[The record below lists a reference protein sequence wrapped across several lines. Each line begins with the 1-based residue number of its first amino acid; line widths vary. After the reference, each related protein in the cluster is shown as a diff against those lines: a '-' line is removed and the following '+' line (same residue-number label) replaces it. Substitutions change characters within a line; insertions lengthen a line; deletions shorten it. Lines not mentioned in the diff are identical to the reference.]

1 MKWILVFLLML
12 PLLFA
17 ANESVDVNET
27 AGLPQ
32 ENITGAM
39 EELGNTTQTFLGAG
53 IMLFLIIGIPVL
65 IAAAWIYTKKVKGA
79 EDPGF
84 WRTAAILLAMLGVLA
99 LIGAVLGA
107 IIYLLTPALIDSLIS
122 P

>member
-1 MKWILVFLLML
+1 ML

-39 EELGNTTQTFLGAG
+39 EELGNTAQTFLGAG

-65 IAAAWIYTKKVKGA
+65 IAAAWIYTKKVKGT

-84 WRTAAILLAMLGVLA
+84 WRTAAMLLAMLGVLA

-107 IIYLLTPALIDSLIS
+107 IIYLLTPTLIDSLIS
-122 P
+122 R